1 MSESPIRDM
10 IVKSNFY
17 ISDDGLV
24 KQICTALG
32 IALIIGSL
40 GFELRTDRA
49 VILLISLIDTR
60 QVSQLQRYNIPWMHF
75 EKKTEVIKL
84 NLPFFLF
91 FKDEMHIFATK
102 LIMNIWTNF
111 SFFS

>member
-10 IVKSNFY
+10 TVKSNFY

-49 VILLISLIDTR
+49 VTLLISLIDTR
-60 QVSQLQRYNIPWMHF
+60 QVSQLQRYKIPLMHF
-75 EKKTEVIKL
+75 EKKTTEVIKL

-102 LIMNIWTNF
+102 LIMNI
-111 SFFS
+111 